1 MNLKKSLLLICQILG
16 LFASILAANDK
27 YPVLNSYKLMTP
39 IKMQLYEQ
47 QKDFSNFF
55 SPFLNS
61 SENFEH
67 LKKKMTLIDLVFSK
81 LRTPKTWLDK
91 CLRSPVSED
100 P

>member
-16 LFASILAANDK
+16 LFARILAANDK

-39 IKMQLYEQ
+39 IKMQLYEKQ
-47 QKDFSNFF
+47 NDFSNFF

-67 LKKKMTLIDLVFSK
+67 LKKKDDPHRFGVFEI
-81 LRTPKTWLDK
+81 TD
-91 CLRSPVSED
+91 SENVVR
-100 P
+100 